1 MHGGQ
6 ARRIL
11 LMAFGENKAGIA
23 ARCVE
28 GTITSQVPASFLQ
41 EHPNASVLLD
51 LAASS
56 GMNTAR
62 LSPVAASSWT
72 CSEAL
77 RDVDRFSSGVDVQG
91 SPGL

>member
-1 MHGGQ
+1 MSGAQ

-23 ARCVE
+23 AQCVE
-28 GTITSQVPASFLQ
+28 GPITSQVPASFLQ

-56 GMNTAR
+56 GKDNATI
-62 LSPVAASSWT
+62 SFVAPSAWQCT
-72 CSEAL
+72 RAL
-77 RDVDRFSSGVDVQG
+77 TDAH
-91 SPGL
+91 